1 MPMRTLAGLVAV
13 TLLAA
18 CSPQADG
25 VKVDGAWIRL
35 PAVAGQPGA
44 AYFTLHG
51 GREAETLVS
60 VSTRAADRAEIH
72 ESTKDSNGVVKM
84 APLASVDLPVGA
96 QVKFVPGGRHVM
108 LFGMVPNVHAGEK
121 VPLTL
126 RFASGHAVTAVAD
139 VAVPGAEA
147 R

>member
-1 MPMRTLAGLVAV
+1 M
-13 TLLAA
+13 LAA

-72 ESTKDSNGVVKM
+72 ESAKDANGMVKM
-84 APLASVDLPVGA
+84 TPLASLDLPVGSE
-96 QVKFVPGGRHVM
+96 VKFVPGGKHVM
-108 LFGMVPNVHAGEK
+108 LFGMVANVHAGEK

-126 RFASGHAVTAVAD
+126 RFASGHQATAIAD
-139 VAVPGAEA
+139 VAVPGGET

>member
-1 MPMRTLAGLVAV
+1 MRTLAGLAAV
-13 TLLAA
+13 TMLTA

-35 PAVAGQPGA
+35 PAVAGQPGS
-44 AYFTLHG
+44 AYFTLRG
-51 GREAETLVS
+51 GREAETLIS

-72 ESTKDSNGVVKM
+72 ESVKDAGGM
-84 APLASVDLPVGA
+84 AQMVSLQTVDVPVGGA
-96 QVKFVPGGRHVM
+96 IRFAPGGKHVM
-108 LFGMVPNVHAGEK
+108 LFGVVPNVHPGEK

-126 RFASGHAVTAVAD
+126 RFASGRTVTAEAD
-139 VAVPGAEA
+139 LTAAATV

>member
-1 MPMRTLAGLVAV
+1 MRSLAGLLAV
-13 TLLAA
+13 TMLAA
-18 CSPQADG
+18 CSPQSDG

-51 GREAETLVS
+51 GREAETLVGI
-60 VSTRAADRAEIH
+60 STRAADRAEIH
-72 ESTKDSNGVVKM
+72 ESVKDAGGVVKM
-84 APLASVDLPVGA
+84 TPLASIDLPVGSE
-96 QVKFVPGGRHVM
+96 VKFAPGGKHIM
-108 LFGMVPNVHAGEK
+108 LFGMVPNVHGGEK

-126 RFASGHAVTAVAD
+126 RFASGHTLTAEAD
-139 VAVPGAEA
+139 VAVPGAEG

>member
-1 MPMRTLAGLVAV
+1 MRNLAGLVAV
-13 TLLAA
+13 VMLAA

-60 VSTRAADRAEIH
+60 VSTRAADRAEMH
-72 ESTKDSNGVVKM
+72 ESAKDATGM
-84 APLASVDLPVGA
+84 ATMAQFATLDLPVGSE
-96 QVKFVPGGRHVM
+96 VKFVPGGKHVM
-108 LFGMVPNVHAGEK
+108 LFGVVPNVHAGEK

-126 RFASGHAVTAVAD
+126 RFASGHQVTAIAD
-139 VAVPGAEA
+139 VAVPGAET

>member
-1 MPMRTLAGLVAV
+1 MRNLAGLVAV
-13 TLLAA
+13 TMLAA

-35 PAVAGQPGA
+35 PALAGQPGA

-60 VSTRAADRAEIH
+60 VSSRAADRAEIH
-72 ESTKDSNGVVKM
+72 ESTKDASGVVKM
-84 APLASVDLPVGA
+84 APLASVDLPVGTKVTFA
-96 QVKFVPGGRHVM
+96 PGGKHVM
-108 LFGMVPNVHAGEK
+108 LFGVVPNVHAGEK

-126 RFASGHAVTAVAD
+126 RFASGHTVTAEAD
-139 VAVPGAEA
+139 VAVPGAEQ

>member
-1 MPMRTLAGLVAV
+1 MRTLAGLLTVLV
-13 TLLAA
+13 LGA
-18 CSPQADG
+18 CSPQSDG

-60 VSTRAADRAEIH
+60 VSTRAADRAEMH
-72 ESTKDSNGVVKM
+72 ESTQGADGVAKM
-84 APLASVDLPVGA
+84 TQIASLDLPVGS
-96 QVKFVPGGRHVM
+96 QVKFAPGGKHVM
-108 LFGMVPNVHAGEK
+108 LFGMVANVHSGEK

-126 RFASGHAVTAVAD
+126 RFASGHTATAVAD
-139 VAVPGAEA
+139 VAVPGAEQ

>member
-1 MPMRTLAGLVAV
+1 MRTLAGLVAV
-13 TLLAA
+13 LALGA

-51 GREAETLVS
+51 GREAETLVG
-60 VSTRAADRAEIH
+60 VSTRAADRAELH
-72 ESTKDSNGVVKM
+72 ESTKDAAGMAKM
-84 APLASVDLPVGA
+84 TTIASVDLPVGS
-96 QVKFVPGGRHVM
+96 QVKFAPGGKHVM
-108 LFGMVPNVHAGEK
+108 LFGLVPNVHAGEK

-126 RFASGHAVTAVAD
+126 RFASGHTVTADAD
-139 VAVPGAEA
+139 VAVPGAEQ

>member
-1 MPMRTLAGLVAV
+1 MRTLAGLVAV

-51 GREAETLVS
+51 GREAETLVG
-60 VSTRAADRAEIH
+60 VSTRAADRAEMH
-72 ESTKDSNGVVKM
+72 DSAKDAAGVAKM
-84 APLASVDLPVGA
+84 TQIASLDLPVGS
-96 QVKFVPGGRHVM
+96 QVKFAPGGKHVM
-108 LFGMVPNVHAGEK
+108 LFGVVPNVHAGEK

-126 RFASGHAVTAVAD
+126 RFASGHTVTAVAD